1 MTMTAIRRAF
11 CSVALLFCTSACET
25 VYFDTPTSPTT
36 TPDPSLFT
44 SQVVRGGSATR
55 AFSLTTAGTIQVTL
69 SELTPSVMVGLG
81 VGIPRPDG
89 GACNLSRSVETMAG
103 SGPHLSVA
111 ADPGT
116 YCVKIY
122 DVGQI
127 EDSATFS
134 LNVTHP

>member
-1 MTMTAIRRAF
+1 MTAINRAF
-11 CSVALLFCTSACET
+11 CIVALLLCTTACDT
-25 VYFDTPTSPTT
+25 VYFETPTSATT
-36 TPDPSLFT
+36 TPAPDPSLFT
-44 SQVVRGGSATR
+44 SQVVKGGSATR
-55 AFSLTTAGTIQVTL
+55 AFNFTTAGTIQVTL
-69 SELTPSVMVGLG
+69 SQLTPSMVVGIG

-103 SGPHLSVA
+103 AGPHLSVA

-127 EDSATFS
+127 ENSATFS
-134 LNVTHP
+134 IIVTYP

>member
-1 MTMTAIRRAF
+1 MTPISRAF
-11 CSVALLFCTSACET
+11 CIVALLFGATACDT
-25 VYFDTPTSPTT
+25 VYFETPTSATPTPA
-36 TPDPSLFT
+36 PDPSLFT
-44 SQVVRGGSATR
+44 SQVVRGGFATR
-55 AFSLTTAGTIQVTL
+55 AFSFATAGTIQVTL
-69 SELTPSVMVGLG
+69 SQLTPSVVVGIG

-111 ADPGT
+111 ADSGT

-134 LNVTHP
+134 VIVTHP